1 MIKKDFIDAIAG
13 KTGLLK
19 RDVEA
24 FTTAQATLAESTLRA
39 GNDFMVP
46 GVVTMKST
54 DRAARTGR
62 NPATGDAVHIPA
74 KRVVKAKPAH
84 NLREF

>member
-13 KTGLLK
+13 NTGLLK

-24 FTTAQATLAESTLRA
+24 FIAAQAVLAESTLRA

-46 GVVTMKST
+46 GVVTMKVA
-54 DRAARTGR
+54 DRAARVGR
-62 NPATGDAVHIPA
+62 NPSTGAAVNIPA
-74 KRVVKAKPAH
+74 KRVVKVKAAH